1 MKNLIFNQTKQIIKT
16 LISNIILFISLY
28 ITIFFSE
35 LSLRLI
41 TNISIFEIQAYL
53 YDLYYSII
61 IFIFILL
68 FKYHVIKSLII
79 SILSLLYCLYNFYTI
94 MQLENDIFFS
104 LLTNNPIMLAYQLFL
119 CLTPFI
125 LTLTILAISNQ
136 IYDHYHDRIIY
147 IPIMILILYLIS
159 KPMPTRIHNYMVL
172 DYKKHPSNTH
182 SAAVY
187 QDKSQREL
195 IDVIEKLGYIV
206 ADITRYQNEKRITLA
221 HEISEEEINNASNYL
236 ESHHPIIQTNEMTGI
251 FEGKNLIMILCESLD
266 DSAIDKEITP
276 TLYKLK
282 NQGISMNNHY
292 APLFINHTS
301 DSEFIS
307 LTGIYPS
314 QEYGSTYKYFA
325 DNNYPNAIA
334 NLFKE
339 ENYKTNAF
347 HSYLEYFYNRDS
359 MFPSLGFDEF
369 YGASALGIE
378 KEAGTLSGYQGF
390 YKDINMIIQMFK
402 YTDTTKPFFN
412 YFISL
417 SGHGVYKFTRPDLQ
431 DNIKILN
438 NSNKYHNYPHEAK
451 SYLAAQMLL
460 DQALAKLLDQL
471 EINDLLDDTVICLFS
486 DHYPYGL
493 SEEKTIELLLD
504 NEYEYS
510 KYHVPFII
518 YNPQIQPMQ
527 INKLTST
534 FDIYP
539 TLANMFGFDITNSYT
554 IGNDVFSDN
563 ESFVFFKDGSI
574 LTDNLYYDSSFDHII
589 FLSDDTDTTK
599 LNMLK
604 EKINDI
610 KTYGQDIIRANLLY

>member
-1 MKNLIFNQTKQIIKT
+1 MKNLIINQTKQIIKT

-251 FEGKNLIMILCESLD
+251 FEGKNLIMILC
-266 DSAIDKEITP
+266 
-276 TLYKLK
+276 
-282 NQGISMNNHY
+282 
-292 APLFINHTS
+292 
-301 DSEFIS
+301 
-307 LTGIYPS
+307 
-314 QEYGSTYKYFA
+314 
-325 DNNYPNAIA
+325 
-334 NLFKE
+334 
-339 ENYKTNAF
+339 
-347 HSYLEYFYNRDS
+347 
-359 MFPSLGFDEF
+359 
-369 YGASALGIE
+369 
-378 KEAGTLSGYQGF
+378 
-390 YKDINMIIQMFK
+390 
-402 YTDTTKPFFN
+402 
-412 YFISL
+412 
-417 SGHGVYKFTRPDLQ
+417 
-431 DNIKILN
+431 
-438 NSNKYHNYPHEAK
+438 
-451 SYLAAQMLL
+451 
-460 DQALAKLLDQL
+460 
-471 EINDLLDDTVICLFS
+471 
-486 DHYPYGL
+486 
-493 SEEKTIELLLD
+493 
-504 NEYEYS
+504 
-510 KYHVPFII
+510 
-518 YNPQIQPMQ
+518 
-527 INKLTST
+527 
-534 FDIYP
+534 
-539 TLANMFGFDITNSYT
+539 
-554 IGNDVFSDN
+554 
-563 ESFVFFKDGSI
+563 
-574 LTDNLYYDSSFDHII
+574 
-589 FLSDDTDTTK
+589 
-599 LNMLK
+599 
-604 EKINDI
+604 
-610 KTYGQDIIRANLLY
+610 